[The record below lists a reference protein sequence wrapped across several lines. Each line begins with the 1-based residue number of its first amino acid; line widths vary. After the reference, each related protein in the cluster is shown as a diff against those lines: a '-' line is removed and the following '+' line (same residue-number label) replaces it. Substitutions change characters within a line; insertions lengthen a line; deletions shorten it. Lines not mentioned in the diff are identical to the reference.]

1 MLLFGMKP
9 LALKITPTQRKQME
23 ELLRARLIPQ
33 GIARRLQSVLLLS
46 KGASLRQTRER
57 TGLNLR
63 HIVKW
68 RERFATGGLDSLVD
82 RPRPGRPKR
91 VSLNKQK
98 AIIGDT
104 LGLRPPGGRTHWTS
118 RLMARHHRVS
128 FDTVQKIWRGAG
140 LKPHRQGT
148 YMASNDPHFSA
159 KAKRVIGLYLQ
170 PPQEA
175 AVFCLDEKSA
185 IQALDRVQP
194 LLPLRAGAPERRGFE
209 YMRHGTCSLYAALEV
224 ATGKVIG
231 QCRKRHRSLEL
242 CEFLSAVIKGRN
254 EKQIHIILDNLSAH
268 KTKAVKEWLRA
279 HPGVHLHYTPTYSS
293 WLNQVEIWFGM
304 ITSQCIRRGTFTSVR
319 ELIRRIDSYIQNYN
333 QHAIPFTW
341 TYRDVRK
348 RIRVPLFSLSRH

>member
-1 MLLFGMKP
+1 
-9 LALKITPTQRKQME
+9 ME
-23 ELLRARLIPQ
+23 ELLRTRLLPH
-33 GIARRLQSVLLLS
+33 GIARRLSALLLLS
-46 KGASLRQTRER
+46 EGASLRSVRAH
-57 TGLNLR
+57 TGLQLR

-68 RERFATGGLDSLVD
+68 RERFAAAGVEGLVD

-91 VSLNKQK
+91 VS
-98 AIIGDT
+98 AT
-104 LGLRPPGGRTHWTS
+104 LQERILRETVRRKPPGGRSHWTS
-118 RLMARHHRVS
+118 RLMARRHRVS
-128 FDTVQKIWRGAG
+128 FDTVQKIWRAVG

-148 YMASNDPHFSA
+148 YMASNDPNFAA

-175 AVFCLDEKSA
+175 AVFCVDEKSV

-224 ATGKVIG
+224 ATAKVIG
-231 QCRKRHRSLEL
+231 HCRKRHRSLEL
-242 CEFLSAVIKGRN
+242 CAFLSAVIKGRK

-268 KTKAVKEWLRA
+268 KTKAVTDWLRA
-279 HPGVHLHYTPTYSS
+279 HPGVHWHYTPTDSS

-319 ELIRRIDSYIQNYN
+319 DLIRRIDSYIQDYN
-333 QHAIPFTW
+333 QHATPFTW
-341 TYRDVRK
+341 TYPQTKK

>member
-1 MLLFGMKP
+1 
-9 LALKITPTQRKQME
+9 ME
-23 ELLRARLIPQ
+23 ELLRTRLLPH
-33 GIARRLQSVLLLS
+33 GIARRLSALLLLS
-46 KGASLRQTRER
+46 EGASLRSVRAR
-57 TGLNLR
+57 TGLQLR

-68 RERFATGGLDSLVD
+68 RERFAAAGVEGLVD

-91 VSLNKQK
+91 VS
-98 AIIGDT
+98 AT
-104 LGLRPPGGRTHWTS
+104 LQERILRETVRRKPPGGRSHWTS
-118 RLMARHHRVS
+118 RLMARRHRVS
-128 FDTVQKIWRGAG
+128 FDTVQKIWRAVG

-148 YMASNDPHFSA
+148 YMASNDPNFAA

-175 AVFCLDEKSA
+175 AVFCVDEKSA

-194 LLPLRAGAPERRGFE
+194 LLPLRTGAPERRGFE

-231 QCRKRHRSLEL
+231 RCRKRHRSLEL
-242 CEFLSAVIKGRN
+242 CEFLSAVIKGRP

-268 KTKAVKEWLRA
+268 KTKAVRDWLRA

-319 ELIRRIDSYIQNYN
+319 DLIRRIDSYIRDYN
-333 QHAIPFTW
+333 QHATPFTW
-341 TYRDVRK
+341 TYRQTRK

>member
-1 MLLFGMKP
+1 MKQ
-9 LALKITPTQRKQME
+9 LAVKIAVAQRRQME

-33 GIARRLQSVLLLS
+33 GIARRIQSVLLLS
-46 KGASLRQTRER
+46 KGSSLRQIREG

-68 RERFATGGLDSLVD
+68 RERFGSGGVEALAD

-91 VSLNKQK
+91 VSSKLQTR
-98 AIIGDT
+98 IISDT
-104 LGLRPPGGRTHWTS
+104 LRRRPPGCRSHWTS
-118 RLMARHHRVS
+118 RLMARRHQVS
-128 FDTVQKIWRGAG
+128 FDTVQKIWRAAG

-148 YMASNDPHFSA
+148 YLASNDPHFST

-175 AVFCLDEKSA
+175 AVFCVDEKSA

-209 YMRHGTCSLYAALEV
+209 YLRHGTCSLYAALEV

-231 QCRKRHRSLEL
+231 RCRKRHRSIEL
-242 CEFLSAVIKGRN
+242 CQFLSTVIKGRK

-268 KTKAVKEWLRA
+268 KTKVVQTWLKA

-293 WLNQVEIWFGM
+293 WLNQVETWFGM

-319 ELIRRIDSYIQNYN
+319 DLIRRIDSYIHSYN
-333 QHAIPFTW
+333 QHATPFTW
-341 TYRDVRK
+341 TYRETRK
-348 RIRVPLFSLSRH
+348 RIRVPLSYLSRH